1 MWQKI
6 PRAALAGLPASV
18 RIARPAARR
27 EFAPGGSEWRLSP
40 SGPPAQT
47 VAIGFN
53 KANANYVPYT
63 NPEITS

>member
-1 MWQKI
+1 MCQKNPGHGPARI
-6 PRAALAGLPASV
+6 AGE
-18 RIARPAARR
+18 RARPAARR